1 MDKPMTSPRSQ
12 VSKVKTVS
20 WPLRLG
26 PWLIGALILSA
37 VILVVTSHGEIDG
50 FAQLLRRAAPV
61 WLLAGIILQVA
72 TYFSTAAVWY
82 LTLRQAGA
90 RYSMRTLVPLGV
102 AKLFSEQSI
111 RSPSTARFQPSNGR
125 ARLPPKRRCRANIFL
140 SRPILSPRRRSS
152 PRPSFRPR

>member
-37 VILVVTSHGEIDG
+37 VILVVTSHGGIDG
-50 FAQLLRRAAPV
+50 FSQLLCRAAPV
-61 WLLAGIILQVA
+61 WLLAGVILHAA
-72 TYFSTAAVWY
+72 TYFSTDAVWY
-82 LTLRQAGA
+82 LALPQARA
-90 RYSMRTLVPLGV
+90 RYS
-102 AKLFSEQSI
+102 
-111 RSPSTARFQPSNGR
+111 
-125 ARLPPKRRCRANIFL
+125 
-140 SRPILSPRRRSS
+140 ILSPRRRSS